1 MKAYRPGLTPDEC
14 RKQVT
19 EILTKQG
26 YDLNKDYFKRIRPG
40 FGHYVGLAVHD
51 VGGGPVA
58 LKPGMV
64 FANEPMTIYPEENLG
79 VRVEDTIL
87 ITETGCE
94 ILTAGIAREVKDIED
109 LMKKDGIPQ
118 VLKKAGQY

>member
-1 MKAYRPGLTPDEC
+1 M
-14 RKQVT
+14 
-19 EILTKQG
+19 I
-26 YDLNKDYFKRIRPG
+26 
-40 FGHYVGLAVHD
+40 
-51 VGGGPVA
+51 

-64 FANEPMTIYPEENLG
+64 FANEPMIIYPEENLG
-79 VRVEDTIL
+79 VRVEDTVL

-109 LMKKDGIPQ
+109 LMKNDGIPQ

>member
-1 MKAYRPGLTPDEC
+1 MAT
-14 RKQVT
+14 
-19 EILTKQG
+19 
-26 YDLNKDYFKRIRPG
+26 
-40 FGHYVGLAVHD
+40 HD
-51 VGGGPVA
+51 VGGSPQL

-64 FANEPMTIYPEENLG
+64 FANEPMIIYADENLG

-94 ILTAGIAREVKDIED
+94 NLTAGIPRAVKDIEA

-118 VLKKAGQY
+118 ALKKAGLY